1 MYDLIFRARFGGDY
15 LQHWSSLAALQSVTG
30 SALGQSWLYA
40 GSLAT
45 SGYQR
50 LALQENTAAVWLG
63 STSLASGMN
72 YRLSDVT
79 ALNFGG
85 QTRLLSTGLAQGAI
99 DAQIV
104 TATGSLQGG
113 QALSG
118 LTGTVGAGF
127 AALTSFA
134 VAGQQFIAA
143 AGAGTDDLRLFQLR
157 NNWQMTQT
165 AVQYDTTKT
174 TLGGVSDLISLR
186 LGAHSFV
193 VAASTTQDGLSSYQV
208 DAAGHLELIDS
219 IGISEGLWVSGLDA
233 VQSLSVG
240 TETYLISVS
249 SRASS
254 LAVVRINHLGVMFV
268 SDLVYDTLDTRF
280 ANSAQIATFSSAGR
294 GFVLAGGSD
303 GGLSLLEVLPSGVLY
318 HHRSYE
324 ALSEWGLTNVIGLE
338 VVQVGND
345 WQVFVAG
352 GTTPGLAQLS
362 LSLAG
367 LGAAQTG
374 TAGADLLIGSA
385 AADLLIGD
393 AGNDTLQGGAGDD
406 LLISGRGA
414 DDLTGGAG
422 ADTFVMTATAER
434 SVIRDFE
441 KGVDLIN
448 LDDWGRIYDISTLL
462 FETRSDGA
470 SISWQGLSLRV
481 ESADHQP
488 IDVTSWL
495 ATDFLF

>member
-1 MYDLIFRARFGGDY
+1 M
-15 LQHWSSLAALQSVTG
+15 
-30 SALGQSWLYA
+30 
-40 GSLAT
+40 
-45 SGYQR
+45 
-50 LALQENTAAVWLG
+50 
-63 STSLASGMN
+63 
-72 YRLSDVT
+72 
-79 ALNFGG
+79 
-85 QTRLLSTGLAQGAI
+85 
-99 DAQIV
+99 
-104 TATGSLQGG
+104 
-113 QALSG
+113 
-118 LTGTVGAGF
+118 
-127 AALTSFA
+127 
-134 VAGQQFIAA
+134 
-143 AGAGTDDLRLFQLR
+143 
-157 NNWQMTQT
+157 
-165 AVQYDTTKT
+165 
-174 TLGGVSDLISLR
+174 SDLISLR
-186 LGAHSFV
+186 LGDQSFV
-193 VAASTTQDGLSSYQV
+193 VAASTTQDGLSSCRV
-208 DAAGHLELIDS
+208 DAAGHLELVDS

-240 TETYLISVS
+240 AETYLISAS

-254 LAVVRINHLGVMFV
+254 LAVLRINHLGVMFV

-303 GGLSLLEVLPSGVLY
+303 GGLSLLEVLPGGALY

-324 ALSEWGLTNVIGLE
+324 AASEWGLTNVAGLE

-345 WQVFVAG
+345 WQVFAAG

-367 LGAAQTG
+367 LGTAQTG

-385 AADLLIGD
+385 AADLLIGG
-393 AGNDTLQGGAGDD
+393 AGNDTLQG
-406 LLISGRGA
+406 GA

-422 ADTFVMTATAER
+422 ADTFVMTTTAER
-434 SVIRDFE
+434 SVIRNFE

-448 LDDWGRIYDISTLL
+448 LDDWCRIYDISTLL

-481 ESADHQP
+481 ETADQQP